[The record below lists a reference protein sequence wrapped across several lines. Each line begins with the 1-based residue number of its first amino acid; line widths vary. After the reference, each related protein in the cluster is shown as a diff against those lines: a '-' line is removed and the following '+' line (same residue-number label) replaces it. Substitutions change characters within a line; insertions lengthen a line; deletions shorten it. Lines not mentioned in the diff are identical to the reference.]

1 MTVPTL
7 SRRHAAGAPSA
18 RGLLLTLLGEFVLTG
33 DGTAWTSAVL
43 ATFGRL
49 GIEEKTTRQALM
61 RTAAAGWL
69 DADKQGRRTRWRL
82 TGAARQMLTD
92 GAARIYSFTGPDPD
106 WDGRWLLIS
115 ARIPESDRR
124 ARHVVRT
131 RLNWAGFGSLG
142 PGLWISPHPD
152 REAEAVRVLR
162 EAGLTHTRSVG
173 THRYVSLRHA
183 EAWPICRALIE
194 RAAAKR
200 KTRLD
205 VQIEADSFRVLT
217 SIVEAGLGFTLL
229 YTIGTIFLGTLIGL
243 IVGVLR
249 LGRIPVIDW
258 LLVAYIELFRCTP
271 LLVQIIWFYYAF
283 PVLLGVNIPAHVAA
297 VSVLS
302 LYGGAFYAEIVRG
315 SIESVPRG
323 QWDAARA
330 LGLGYIRMLRFVIIP
345 QALKPMMA
353 PYVNQSV
360 TQLKN
365 TSLVS
370 VIAVPDLVY
379 NATLINADTYRP
391 LEVYTVVAL
400 IYFAILFPA
409 TLIAR
414 RLERGMT
421 YDKA

>member
-1 MTVPTL
+1 MNYIWDF
-7 SRRHAAGAPSA
+7 AI
-18 RGLLLTLLGEFVLTG
+18 LGKYSHLF
-33 DGTAWTSAVL
+33 
-43 ATFGRL
+43 
-49 GIEEKTTRQALM
+49 
-61 RTAAAGWL
+61 WL
-69 DADKQGRRTRWRL
+69 
-82 TGAARQMLTD
+82 
-92 GAARIYSFTGPDPD
+92 
-106 WDGRWLLIS
+106 
-115 ARIPESDRR
+115 
-124 ARHVVRT
+124 
-131 RLNWAGFGSLG
+131 
-142 PGLWISPHPD
+142 
-152 REAEAVRVLR
+152 
-162 EAGLTHTRSVG
+162 
-173 THRYVSLRHA
+173 
-183 EAWPICRALIE
+183 
-194 RAAAKR
+194 
-200 KTRLD
+200 
-205 VQIEADSFRVLT
+205 
-217 SIVEAGLGFTLL
+217 GLGWTIA
-229 YTIGTIFLGTLIGL
+229 YTIGTVILGTLIGL
-243 IVGVLR
+243 IVGMLR
-249 LGRIPVIDW
+249 LKRIPLI
-258 LLVAYIELFRCTP
+258 AYIELFRCTP

-283 PVLLGVNIPAHVAA
+283 PVVIGVNIPAHVAA
-297 VSVLS
+297 VSVLT

-330 LGLGYIRMLRFVIIP
+330 LGFRGGRIMRLVILP

-409 TLIAR
+409 TLVAR